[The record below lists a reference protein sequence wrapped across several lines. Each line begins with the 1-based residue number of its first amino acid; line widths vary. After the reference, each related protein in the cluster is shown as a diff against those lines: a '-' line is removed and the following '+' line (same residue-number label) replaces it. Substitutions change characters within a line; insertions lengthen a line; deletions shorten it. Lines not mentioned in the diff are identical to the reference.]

1 MSDLLRDEYV
11 AALEAENDGL
21 RAQLRDLEKSFG
33 FYNDVPIMFGLTGSE
48 AKVLSL
54 LGERDMANRDQ
65 FLSAL
70 MVGRGADA
78 EPEKKIVDVY
88 ICKIRSKLK
97 PFGITIEAIWGRGY
111 RLTEANKAKIAEY
124 LTARTEAAE

>member
-11 AALEAENDGL
+11 AALEAENDEL
-21 RAQLRDLEKSFG
+21 RAKVWDLEKSFG

-65 FLSAL
+65 ILSAL
-70 MVGRGADA
+70 MVGRGADE

-97 PFGITIEAIWGRGY
+97 RFDIVIEALWGRGY
-111 RLTEANKAKIAEY
+111 RLNAENKAKIAGF
-124 LTARTEAAE
+124 LTATSEAAE